1 MTAGL
6 WMTNVVAYF
15 QQSLS
20 RGSWNGMWLRS
31 GKPAEGCLWAPILEP
46 FLDPSTFTDTTG
58 VCIPAP
64 CCWCC
69 SFLNSISFLGSRIP
83 AKSIFPPISAAEV
96 CLSQALIYRVC
107 WVVQRK
113 RQHFNLH
120 LELPIQSFTHPFIQ
134 VIKVSIP
141 AGLSQPPTFSFG
153 YFSTPLE
160 SQSTLPALHQA
171 RFPE

>member
-1 MTAGL
+1 MECGSEL
-6 WMTNVVAYF
+6 G
-15 QQSLS
+15 SLLKAVSGPLSHS
-20 RGSWNGMWLRS
+20 RTVPGPLHLHRHHW
-31 GKPAEGCLWAPILEP
+31 CLH
-46 FLDPSTFTDTTG
+46 SS
-58 VCIPAP
+58 P

-69 SFLNSISFLGSRIP
+69 SFLNSISFLGSRIQ
-83 AKSIFPPISAAEV
+83 AKSIFFPISAAEV

-120 LELPIQSFTHPFIQ
+120 LELPIQSSTRSFIQ
-134 VIKVSIP
+134 VMKVSIP
-141 AGLSQPPTFSFG
+141 AGLSQPPTFSFS

-160 SQSTLPALHQA
+160 SQSTLPALHQT

>member
-1 MTAGL
+1 
-6 WMTNVVAYF
+6 
-15 QQSLS
+15 
-20 RGSWNGMWLRS
+20 MWLRA
-31 GKPAEGCLWAPILEP
+31 GKPAEGCLWTPFPFSNHSLTPAPSHTLH
-46 FLDPSTFTDTTG
+46 SS
-58 VCIPAP
+58 P

-69 SFLNSISFLGSRIP
+69 SFLNSISVLGSRIH
-83 AKSIFPPISAAEV
+83 AKSIFFPISAAEV
-96 CLSQALIYRVC
+96 CLSQALIYHVC
-107 WVVQRK
+107 RVVQRK

-120 LELPIQSFTHPFIQ
+120 LELPIQSSTHSFIQ

-160 SQSTLPALHQA
+160 SQSTLPALHQT